1 MMELDYSG
9 VKWVPMGTAPTSRVV
24 LVDPVSDSG
33 TLRTFETG
41 ATRDTAEGKHEPW
54 GFCSAL
60 VEKRFSQ
67 YMHAHRKQSDGE
79 LRESDN
85 WKKGI
90 PVDAYYHSLSRHI
103 QDLRLHFEGFSCEA
117 REENLEEVLCS
128 VLFNVQGMLH
138 EVIKKRT
145 PQVDEHVR
153 NP

>member
-1 MMELDYSG
+1 MDFTSVTSG
-9 VKWVPMGTAPTSRVV
+9 GSSIIWVP
-24 LVDPVSDSG
+24 LKEDVDDSG

-60 VEKRFSQ
+60 VEKRFCE
-67 YMHAHRKQSDGE
+67 YMHEHRKQSDGN
-79 LRESDN
+79 LRDSDN

-103 QDLRLHFEGFSCEA
+103 QDLRLHFEGFNTEA
-117 REENLEEVLCS
+117 REDSLEEVLCS

-138 EVIKKRT
+138 EVIKKRIA
-145 PQVDEHVR
+145 DG
-153 NP
+153 